1 MTSPITDSDFEAFM
15 PYGATYSPIVGGS
28 TMKTNS
34 TNQHV
39 NGYNLALEPGP
50 VSVSATWTGEE
61 QCDLYLSRTGA
72 ELLRLSSIER
82 KAGGVRS
89 AATVQFGALEG
100 DKVYLYIRG
109 VWAGTGKPTGSITV
123 IPTMS

>member
-1 MTSPITDSDFEAFM
+1 MTAPITHSDFEAFI
-15 PYGATYSPIVGGS
+15 PYGAAYSPIAGSS

-39 NGYNLALEPGP
+39 DGYNLALEPGP

-72 ELLRLSSIER
+72 ELDR
-82 KAGGVRS
+82 KSV
-89 AATVQFGALEG
+89 V
-100 DKVYLYIRG
+100 
-109 VWAGTGKPTGSITV
+109 
-123 IPTMS
+123 